1 MIELEHAFLLRL
13 LGPVP
18 DKQWAFSCRVHV
30 ACQFAI
36 DALYSRSSSKQSI
49 LLGNCGESS
58 DIALLL
64 VAKLC
69 GQQTSRKVL
78 LQAGV
83 LADSVERLKEPPKA
97 NNLEPRKRA
106 IAVIGDMGA
115 QSDEA
120 KEIICSTEGLLEVL
134 LKIIASDVEQQFTKE
149 SAISA
154 LCILCSSP
162 SQAFRLFCPK
172 PVGWRDQHPEH
183 QDLAN
188 AHGALYAEELDVL
201 LANIIASPPTLL
213 EGSPRLRLSALDI
226 VAHVWH
232 GVEAEF
238 SQHSDR
244 TAATEFFDRN
254 LRRSKD
260 AVSELAATED
270 AAPILCHRAQA
281 LSEEFR
287 GGILPEM
294 DLQNHSQD
302 AEKSGSDAI
311 NSDDSSD
318 PPPPASAPY
327 LSSALAAPTASS
339 FATAFKPA
347 VPVPMLN
354 LDPVLAAAAAGR
366 KESETWYEKVVKMDT
381 NFHSTALQIPPFRA
395 VDLSRLCLRVFSAIG
410 LPARPR
416 STSR

>member
-1 MIELEHAFLLRL
+1 MPICHRL
-13 LGPVP
+13 TVLT
-18 DKQWAFSCRVHV
+18 
-30 ACQFAI
+30 I
-36 DALYSRSSSKQSI
+36 IKQSI

-58 DIALLL
+58 EVALLL

-78 LQAGV
+78 LEAGV
-83 LADSVERLKEPPKA
+83 LTDSVERLKEAPKA
-97 NNLEPRKRA
+97 GNLEPRKRA

-162 SQAFRLFCPK
+162 AQAFRLLCPK
-172 PVGWRDQHPEH
+172 PAGWRDQHPEH
-183 QDLAN
+183 QDVAN
-188 AHGALYAEELDVL
+188 APEALYAEELDVL

-244 TAATEFFDRN
+244 PAATEFFERN

-260 AVSELAATED
+260 AVSDLAATQD
-270 AAPILCHRAQA
+270 AAPILCYRAQA

-287 GGILPEM
+287 GEILPET
-294 DLQNHSQD
+294 DLHNRSQD
-302 AEKSGSDAI
+302 AEKSGSDAM

-318 PPPPASAPY
+318 PPPPASAPNR
-327 LSSALAAPTASS
+327 SSARAAPTSSS
-339 FATAFKPA
+339 FATGSKRV
-347 VPVPMLN
+347 VPVPMLD
-354 LDPVLAAAAAGR
+354 LVPVLEAAAAGEQ
-366 KESETWYEKVVKMDT
+366 ESETWYEKVVKMDT
-381 NFHSTALQIPPFRA
+381 NFRSTARQIPPFRA
-395 VDLSRLCLRVFSAIG
+395 VDLSRLYLRVCTAIG